1 MMGETVSHYRVLEKL
16 GGGGMGVVYKA
27 EDTKLGRFVAL
38 KFLPD
43 QVAQDK
49 QAYERFLREARAAAA
64 LNHPNICTIHDIDEH
79 EGQPFIV
86 MEYLQGQALKHRIAG
101 RPFKTEELLEL
112 GIEIAD
118 ALGAAHSKGIV
129 RRDIKPANIFVTEK
143 GQAKILDFGLAKL
156 TAAGA
161 GLVPAQMGRPQGA
174 PLQDTPTASIE
185 PEQLTSP
192 GVAMGTV
199 AYMSPEQ
206 ARGEELDA
214 RTDLFSFGAVLY
226 EMATGKQA
234 FNGTTSAIIFHKILG
249 EAPLSPLRLNP
260 ECPPELER
268 VINKALEKDRD
279 LRYQHAFDIRTDLK
293 RLKRDTTSRRSAAVS
308 TAVATEARIA
318 EEYGL
323 DARATGGETPTGRG
337 RLPALHRAPTS
348 RRWPLWLAG
357 SLAVILVGLAVAWLT
372 WRRVGMRPELVERQL
387 TANPVENWVSAA
399 AISPDGK
406 YLAYVDQ
413 TGLYLRL
420 IESGETHPVSLPA
433 QLADRVWGVQ
443 WVPEGGKLLAEVAG
457 SEGIDLWVITVLGE
471 AAPRMVHRFEVFPDI
486 SPDGRLIAF
495 ESGEFSKLYKEL
507 WVSGID
513 GESSR
518 KIVAVEER
526 QSLYTPVWS
535 PDGQWIAYLRSWRTT
550 EGSDHSAIEVRP
562 AGGGPAK
569 TLVSESSLPKSSSV
583 IRWGGLKWSPDWRL
597 LFSVEVPQSPVAQAK
612 NGLWAVR
619 VDPQKGE
626 AAGKPEPL
634 AQWMDFSPSAVTI
647 TADGKRLTFLK
658 EHSWQDVYLGELSQ
672 DGTNMKTPRRFTL
685 ENRDSCPE
693 NWTADSQAILFDS
706 LRNGRSQIFRQGL
719 HENIAEAIVQGPESY
734 DDAGVSPD
742 GTWML
747 YRESAQTEPGAP
759 PSPQR
764 LTRRPVGGG
773 SPEMVLEEPAGVD
786 WGFLCPVRPG
796 SSCVLSQREGKDRV
810 FYLLDPIRGKGS
822 QLGKIEVSEAR
833 FEAWNIS
840 PDGSRLALVDDNK
853 YQGRVEVLTLADH
866 AWHEVAVEPGW
877 QDLQSIAWAMD
888 GKSFFATVWGP
899 DSFNLVYITS
909 SGKVKPLISNGRRQ
923 WMINPLPA
931 PNGKYLAFQAQTW
944 DSNAWMLENF

>member
-1 MMGETVSHYRVLEKL
+1 MVGKTVTHYRVLDKL

-38 KFLPD
+38 KFLPETLARD
-43 QVAQDK
+43 R
-49 QAYERFLREARAAAA
+49 QALERFYREARAASA
-64 LNHPNICTIHDIDEH
+64 LNHPNICTIYEIDQY
-79 EGQPFIV
+79 EGQPFIA
-86 MEYLQGQALKHRIAG
+86 MELLKGETLKQRIAG
-101 RPFKTEELLEL
+101 EPFKTDELLEVA
-112 GIEIAD
+112 IQIAD
-118 ALGAAHSKGIV
+118 GLDAAHAEEIV
-129 RRDIKPANIFVTEK
+129 HRDIKPANIFLTNR

-156 TAAGA
+156 AVGA
-161 GLVPAQMGRPQGA
+161 TRRVAQGGRGDA
-174 PLQDTPTASIE
+174 SPLQDTPTASIE
-185 PEQLTSP
+185 PESLTSP

-249 EAPLSPLRLNP
+249 EAPVSPLRLNP
-260 ECPPELER
+260 ECPAELER

-279 LRYQHAFDIRTDLK
+279 LRYQHASDIRADLK
-293 RLKRDTTSRRSAAVS
+293 RLKRDTTSGGSAAVS
-308 TAVATEARIA
+308 TAAATEARTA
-318 EEYGL
+318 EEDRL
-323 DARATGGETPTGRG
+323 DARAAGGETP
-337 RLPALHRAPTS
+337 ALHRVPTS

-357 SLAVILVGLAVAWLT
+357 SLAVILVGLAVAWLA
-372 WRRVGMRPELVERQL
+372 WRRVGTRPELAERQL

-433 QLADRVWGVQ
+433 QLAGRVWGVQ
-443 WVPEGGKLLAEVAG
+443 WIPEGGKLLAEVAG
-457 SEGIDLWVITVLGE
+457 SEGYDLWVITVLGE
-471 AAPRMVHRFEVFPDI
+471 AAPHRVYHLGSFPDI

-513 GESSR
+513 GESPR
-518 KIVAVEER
+518 EIVAVEEK
-526 QSLYTPVWS
+526 QSLHTPVWS
-535 PDGQWIAYLRSWRTT
+535 PDGRWIAYLRSWRTT

-569 TLVSESSLPKSSSV
+569 TLISESSLPKSSSV
-583 IRWGGLKWSPDWRL
+583 IWWGGLRWSPDWRL

-626 AAGKPEPL
+626 AAGKPEML
-634 AQWMDFSPSAVTI
+634 AQWMEFSPIFVTI
-647 TADGKRLTFLK
+647 TADGRRLAFLK
-658 EHSWQDVYLGELSQ
+658 EHFWQDVYLGELGP
-672 DGTNMKTPRRFTL
+672 DGTSMKTPRRFTL
-685 ENRDSCPE
+685 ENRDSYPE
-693 NWTADSQAILFDS
+693 SWTPDSQAILFGS
-706 LRNGRSQIFRQGL
+706 NRNGRFQVFRQGL

-734 DDAGVSPD
+734 SHAVVSPD
-742 GTWML
+742 GAWML
-747 YRESAQTEPGAP
+747 YGESAQTEPGAP
-759 PSPQR
+759 PSPSR
-764 LTRRPVGGG
+764 LMRRPVGGG
-773 SPEMVLEEPAGVD
+773 SPEMVLEEPAAVD
-786 WGFLCPVRPG
+786 WDFWCPVRPG
-796 SSCVLSQREGKDRV
+796 SPCVLSQREGKDLV
-810 FYLLDPIRGKGS
+810 FYLLDPVRGRGS
-822 QLGKIEVSEAR
+822 QLGKIEISGAR
-833 FEAWNIS
+833 FVWWNVS
-840 PDGSRLALVDDNK
+840 PDGSRLAVVDAVK
-853 YQGRVEVLTLADH
+853 YEGRVEVLTLSDH

-877 QDLQSIAWAMD
+877 EDLQSIAWAVD
-888 GKSFFATVWGP
+888 GKSFFATVWRP

-909 SGKVKPLISNGRRQ
+909 SGKVKPLIRNGRRQ

-944 DSNAWMLENF
+944 DSNAWMLDNF